1 MTMRDESIT
10 GSSLLE
16 AVAKEEDILELELTI
31 ELERLDEI
39 FEDETAVL
47 VEELERL
54 DAVKELDDAIAEDVL
69 TTELERLDAIKALDD
84 DKLEVLTAE
93 LERLDD
99 TEVFEEAVEL
109 LDDETEAIELTE
121 LALDMDDSELPAV
134 PQPTMKK
141 TIKAL
146 MINARY
152 FADTFSVTGM

>member
-1 MTMRDESIT
+1 MSDESIT

-16 AVAKEEDILELELTI
+16 AVEPKEEDILELELTI

-39 FEDETAVL
+39 FEDEIAVL
-47 VEELERL
+47 VEELDRL
-54 DAVKELDDAIAEDVL
+54 DAVKELDDAMAEDVL
-69 TTELERLDAIKALDD
+69 TTELERLDAIKELDD

-99 TEVFEEAVEL
+99 TEVFEEAIEL

-121 LALDMDDSELPAV
+121 LAWELDDSELPAL
-134 PQPTMKK
+134 PQPIMKK

-146 MINARY
+146 MINARL
-152 FADTFSVTGM
+152 FTDASSVIWIG

>member
-1 MTMRDESIT
+1 MSDESIT

-16 AVAKEEDILELELTI
+16 AVEPKEEDILELELTI

-39 FEDETAVL
+39 FEDEIAVL
-47 VEELERL
+47 VEELDRL
-54 DAVKELDDAIAEDVL
+54 DAVK
-69 TTELERLDAIKALDD
+69 ELERLDAIKALDD

-99 TEVFEEAVEL
+99 TEVFEEAIEL

-121 LALDMDDSELPAV
+121 LAWELDDSELPAL
-134 PQPTMKK
+134 PQPIMKK

-146 MINARY
+146 MINARL
-152 FADTFSVTGM
+152 FTDASSVIWIG